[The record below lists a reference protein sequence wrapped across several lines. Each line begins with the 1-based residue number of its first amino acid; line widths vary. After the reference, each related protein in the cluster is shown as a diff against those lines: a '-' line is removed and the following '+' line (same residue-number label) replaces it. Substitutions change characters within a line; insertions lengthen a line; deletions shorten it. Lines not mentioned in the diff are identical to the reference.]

1 MTFEAVQYLVQ
12 DLSKTVCS
20 QNWISG

>member
-1 MTFEAVQYLVQ
+1 MLHVIACYWLSFPA

-20 QNWISG
+20 